1 MAGPERLISG
11 DSGKETDRTEGGL
24 ICCRHCGCF
33 IIRRSSRNGYCN
45 RTECQKARNAR
56 NQDGFREQRRKK
68 KAREKE

>member
-1 MAGPERLISG
+1 M
-11 DSGKETDRTEGGL
+11 L

-45 RTECQKARNAR
+45 RTECQKARDAR
-56 NQDGFREQRRKK
+56 NQDGFREWRRKK